1 MVKTI
6 LFVINH
12 LGGNKE
18 VERICQEQKIPFG
31 GTLFSIADEIKPGV
45 SYATSP
51 VEIGF
56 LNIISLID
64 KFNDIVILKDHK
76 NYVIKLYQT
85 ELELF
90 LKYQKEFL
98 QSDKNV
104 DNTFKILDQDKLNF
118 FGCSH
123 TVGVGHT
130 SIETTYPCVLSNLMG
145 IEYNNFGMG
154 GKSNYNTEDL
164 LSTFSIKN
172 SKLII
177 QFTDI
182 YRIRHLENDMIQD
195 KSIYNIKDKLSNSL
209 IFNEENLL
217 FNFKNIVNRIVGRL
231 RDGNNKFLITY
242 TCNIENAD
250 AVKCHE
256 FLYGFKEFSSTVGT
270 QIDVAADGAH
280 YGIQSHKL
288 WAERLYKKW
297 TELYGNK

>member
-1 MVKTI
+1 MVKTT
-6 LFVINH
+6 LFVNNH
-12 LGGNKE
+12 LGGHKE

-31 GTLFSIADEIKPGV
+31 GTLFSFVDEIKPGL
-45 SYATSP
+45 SYAASP

-56 LNIISLID
+56 DNMLSLID
-64 KFNDIVILKDHK
+64 KFDDIVILKDHE
-76 NYVIKLYQT
+76 NYVVKLHQT
-85 ELELF
+85 EL
-90 LKYQKEFL
+90 EFL

-104 DNTFKILDQDKLNF
+104 YNTFKILDQDKLNF

-123 TVGVGHT
+123 TEGVGHT
-130 SIETTYPCVLSNLMG
+130 SIETTYPYVLSNIMG
-145 IEYNNFGMG
+145 MEYNNFGMKA
-154 GKSNYNTEDL
+154 KSNYNTEDL

-182 YRIRHLENDMIQD
+182 YRIRYLENDMIQHT
-195 KSIYNIKDKLSNSL
+195 SIYDTKNKLSNSL

-231 RDGNNKFLITY
+231 RDGNNEFVITY

-256 FLYGFKEFSSTVGT
+256 FLYGFKEFSSTIGT
-270 QIDVAADGAH
+270 QFDVAADGSH

-297 TELYGNK
+297 IELYGNK

>member
-1 MVKTI
+1 MVKTT
-6 LFVINH
+6 LFVNNH
-12 LGGNKE
+12 LGGYKE

-31 GTLFSIADEIKPGV
+31 GTLFSIADEIKPGI
-45 SYATSP
+45 SYAASP

-56 LNIISLID
+56 NNIQSLID
-64 KFNDIVILKDHK
+64 KFDDIVFLKDHE
-76 NYVIKLYQT
+76 NYVVKLYQT
-85 ELELF
+85 EL
-90 LKYQKEFL
+90 EFL

-104 DNTFKILDQDKLNF
+104 DNTFKILDQNKLNF

-123 TVGVGHT
+123 TEGSGHT
-130 SIETTYPCVLSNLMG
+130 SIETTYPYVLSNIMG
-145 IEYNNFGMG
+145 MEYNNFGMG

-182 YRIRHLENDMIQD
+182 YRIRYLENDMTQH
-195 KSIYNIKDKLSNSL
+195 KSIYNTKDKLSNSL

-217 FNFKNIVNRIVGRL
+217 LNFKNIVNRIVGRL

-242 TCNIENAD
+242 TCNIENVD

-256 FLYGFKEFSSTVGT
+256 FLYGFKEFSSTIGT
-270 QIDVAADGAH
+270 QIDVAADNAH

-297 TELYGNK
+297 IELYGNK